1 MDKLQIFSAISSL
14 TLIAGIYYYNQLVE
28 KLKSNNLKL
37 QGEIKSLNEKIDSIF
52 NTEKNKFLSEV
63 RNDIKK
69 DKDNFRQEIKDSFE
83 AFGEDIVFEFK
94 VDETLC
100 KSEFISL
107 RKLISDKKD
116 KYSFLLS
123 SLLTKNSNDKKEIE
137 SLKLE
142 LKNVDSSI
150 DSFKYKL
157 NTHVAEIKEFVKTST
172 LKSKKG
178 QVMAKDFEERISNLE
193 SLSFE
198 KVMDEGSS
206 GDDYSFIGDSD
217 STEMEDLNMNYS
229 NPRPLKPNN
238 FNNDNGYKRY

>member
-1 MDKLQIFSAISSL
+1 MDKLQIFSAMSSL

-37 QGEIKSLNEKIDSIF
+37 QGEIKSLNEKIDSMF
-52 NTEKNKFLSEV
+52 NIEKNKFLTEV

-69 DKDNFRQEIKDSFE
+69 DKDSFKQEIKDSFE

-123 SLLTKNSNDKKEIE
+123 SLLIKNSNDKKEIE

-150 DSFKYKL
+150 DSFNDKL

-217 STEMEDLNMNYS
+217 SAEMEDLNMNHS
-229 NPRPLKPNN
+229 SPRPPKPNN
-238 FNNDNGYKRY
+238 LNNDNGYKRY

>member
-1 MDKLQIFSAISSL
+1 MDKLQIFSAMSSL
-14 TLIAGIYYYNQLVE
+14 TLLAGIYYYNQLVE

-37 QGEIKSLNEKIDSIF
+37 QGEIKSLNEKIDSMF

-69 DKDNFRQEIKDSFE
+69 DKDSFKQEIKDSFE

-123 SLLTKNSNDKKEIE
+123 SLLTKNSNDKKELE
-137 SLKLE
+137 TLKLE
-142 LKNVDSSI
+142 LKNVDTSI
-150 DSFKYKL
+150 DSFKDKL
-157 NTHVAEIKEFVKTST
+157 NTHIAEIKEFVKTST

-178 QVMAKDFEERISNLE
+178 QVMAKDFEIRISNLE

-198 KVMDEGSS
+198 KVIDDGSS
-206 GDDYSFIGDSD
+206 GDDYSFIGDSA
-217 STEMEDLNMNYS
+217 EMEDLNMNYS
-229 NPRPLKPNN
+229 SPRPPKPNN